1 MLCQARVLNQEFT
14 IPGTTEK
21 CHTTKEC
28 NMAFFKKVTIDED
41 NMMHACK
48 DCLKRY
54 MTKKSENVWYGWFD
68 CDHPPGARVKGSAWY
83 DSIVKSQKI
92 PKASAKNEKETIKNK
107 IKEIKES
114 LKGADRKTQIAKY
127 NEIMQLTIKLKML

>member
-1 MLCQARVLNQEFT
+1 
-14 IPGTTEK
+14 
-21 CHTTKEC
+21 
-28 NMAFFKKVTIDED
+28 MAFFKKVTIDED
-41 NMMHACK
+41 SIMHACK

-83 DSIVKSQKI
+83 DGIINSQKI
-92 PKASAKNEKETIKNK
+92 LAKESEKNEKKEKKEKKEMKESIKNK

-127 NEIMQLTIKLKML
+127 NEVMQLTTKLKML